1 MLKSCKNLVKLE
13 NISKIYKNSTEFA
26 VNGVSLHIN
35 KGEIFGLLG
44 TNGAG
49 KTTTFSMLCG
59 LFPPTTGEIFINNL
73 SVRTQISEI
82 KKIIGVVPQSIA
94 LYPTLT
100 AKENLYFFGKMYGLA
115 KNELKDL
122 TEHWLEIFG
131 LSRHADKKIKTYSG
145 GMKRRINLI
154 AGVLHKPDLLLLDEP
169 AVGIDAHSRL
179 EIMQELKKINAD
191 GTTIIYT
198 SHYLEEAEKF
208 CTDIAIIDKGKIIT
222 QGKPTKLVKEAG
234 CTNLEELF
242 FTLTRN
248 NTNV

>member
-1 MLKSCKNLVKLE
+1 MNG
-13 NISKIYKNSTEFA
+13 IS
-26 VNGVSLHIN
+26 LQIN

-59 LFPPTTGEIFINNL
+59 LFPPTTGDIFINDL
-73 SVRTQISEI
+73 SVRTHISEI
-82 KKIIGVVPQSIA
+82 KKIIGIVPQNIA

-100 AKENLYFFGKMYGLA
+100 ANENLHFFGKMYGLSG
-115 KNELKDL
+115 KNLKQSVE
-122 TEHWLEIFG
+122 TQLEIFG
-131 LSRHADKKIKTYSG
+131 LTKFADKKIKTYSG

-154 AGVLHKPDLLLLDEP
+154 AGILHKPELLLLDEP

-179 EIMQELKKINAD
+179 EIMQELKHINHA

-208 CTDIAIIDKGKIIT
+208 CTDIAVIDKGKIIT
-222 QGKPTKLVKEAG
+222 KGNPSKLVKENA
-234 CTNLEELF
+234 CSNLEELF
-242 FTLTRN
+242 FKLTGTKKSN
-248 NTNV
+248 NV

>member
-1 MLKSCKNLVKLE
+1 MIRLQ

-26 VNGVSLHIN
+26 VNEISLNIN

-49 KTTTFSMLCG
+49 KTTIFSMLCG
-59 LFPPTTGEIFINNL
+59 LFPPTSGEIYINNL

-82 KKIIGVVPQSIA
+82 KKIIGVVPQNIA

-100 AKENLYFFGKMYGLA
+100 AKENLSFFGKMYGLRG
-115 KNELKDL
+115 KEL
-122 TEHWLEIFG
+122 TNSIIHRLEIFG
-131 LSRHADKKIKTYSG
+131 LTKYADKKIKTYSG

-154 AGVLHKPDLLLLDEP
+154 AGILHKPELLLLDEP

-179 EIMQELKKINAD
+179 EIMHELKKINES
-191 GTTIIYT
+191 GTSIIYT

-208 CTDIAIIDKGKIIT
+208 CSEIAIIDKGKIIT
-222 QGKPTKLVKEAG
+222 QGKPTELVKSAN
-234 CTNLEELF
+234 CSNLEEMF
-242 FTLTRN
+242 FKLTGN
-248 NTNV
+248 KSNV

>member
-1 MLKSCKNLVKLE
+1 LIRLE
-13 NISKIYKNSTEFA
+13 NISKIYKSTTEFA
-26 VNGVSLHIN
+26 VNGISLHIK

-59 LFPPTTGEIFINNL
+59 LFPPTSGDICINNL
-73 SVRTQISEI
+73 SVRTQIAEI
-82 KKIIGVVPQSIA
+82 KKIIGVVPQNIA

-100 AKENLYFFGKMYGLA
+100 AKENLSFFGKMYGLKGEKITQA
-115 KNELKDL
+115 VDF
-122 TEHWLEIFG
+122 WLNIFG
-131 LSRHADKKIKTYSG
+131 LSKHAHKKIKTYSG

-154 AGVLHKPDLLLLDEP
+154 AGILHNPEILLLDEP

-179 EIMQELKKINAD
+179 EIMQELKKINQN

-208 CTDIAIIDKGKIIT
+208 CTETAIIEEGKIIIK
-222 QGKPTKLVKEAG
+222 GKPSKLIQEHS
-234 CTNLEELF
+234 CSNLEELF
-242 FTLTRN
+242 FKLTGN
-248 NTNV
+248 KELK

>member
-1 MLKSCKNLVKLE
+1 LVKLL
-13 NISKIYKNSTEFA
+13 NISKIYRGSSEFA
-26 VNGVSLHIN
+26 VNNISFTIK

-59 LFPPTTGEIFINNL
+59 LFPPTSGNIFIKNL
-73 SVRTQISEI
+73 SVRTQITEI
-82 KKIIGVVPQSIA
+82 KKNIGIVPQNIA

-100 AKENLYFFGKMYGLA
+100 ANENLSFFGKMYGLHGQ
-115 KNELKDL
+115 KLKSAIA
-122 TEHWLEIFG
+122 EKLEIFG
-131 LSRHADKKIKTYSG
+131 LTKYADKKIKTYSG

-154 AGVLHKPDLLLLDEP
+154 AGILHNPDLLLLDEP

-179 EIMQELKKINAD
+179 EIMQELKKINKK

-208 CTDIAIIDKGKIIT
+208 CTDIAIIDEGKIIIK
-222 QGKPTKLVKEAG
+222 GSPKELIKETKN
-234 CTNLEELF
+234 TNLEEMF
-242 FTLTRN
+242 FKLTGN
-248 NTNV
+248 KDIT

>member
-1 MLKSCKNLVKLE
+1 MVKIE

-26 VNGVSLHIN
+26 VNGISLKIN

-49 KTTTFSMLCG
+49 KTTIFSMLCG
-59 LFPPTTGEIFINNL
+59 LFPPTSGEIYINNL

-82 KKIIGVVPQSIA
+82 KKIIGAVPQNIA

-100 AKENLYFFGKMYGLA
+100 AKENLSFFGKMYGLSGQ
-115 KNELKDL
+115 ELKNSINNR
-122 TEHWLEIFG
+122 LEIFG
-131 LSRHADKKIKTYSG
+131 LTKYADKKIKTYSG

-154 AGVLHKPDLLLLDEP
+154 AGILHNPELLLLDEP

-179 EIMQELKKINAD
+179 EIMRELKKINES

-208 CTDIAIIDKGKIIT
+208 CTEIAIIDKGKIIT
-222 QGKPTKLVKEAG
+222 QGNPAQLVKKAN
-234 CTNLEELF
+234 CSNLEEMF
-242 FTLTRN
+242 FKLTGNKSN
-248 NTNV
+248 NV